1 MDHRYAL
8 GRWVTGRELAGRGGG
23 PARPLCFFRFKRFV
37 VDGANTEIELRR
49 VTVHAADS
57 FEATLYAKAAEL
69 GVASYL
75 CTFCPAGAAPLVQV
89 EMLVEP
95 DVADQLVAFF
105 QRHRL
110 DPIPVT
116 ATIDPVVIP

>member
-1 MDHRYAL
+1 M
-8 GRWVTGRELAGRGGG
+8 
-23 PARPLCFFRFKRFV
+23 
-37 VDGANTEIELRR
+37 DGANTAIELRR

-75 CTFCPAGAAPLVQV
+75 CTFCPAGDSPLVQV
-89 EMLVEP
+89 EMLAEP
-95 DVADQLVAFF
+95 DVAEELVAFF
-105 QRHRL
+105 HRHRL
-110 DPIPVT
+110 DPVPVT

>member
-1 MDHRYAL
+1 
-8 GRWVTGRELAGRGGG
+8 
-23 PARPLCFFRFKRFV
+23 
-37 VDGANTEIELRR
+37 VDGDNPEINLRR

-75 CTFCPAGAAPLVQV
+75 CTFCPASGAAPLVQV
-89 EMLVEP
+89 EMLAEP
-95 DVADQLVAFF
+95 DVAEQLVAFF

-110 DPIPVT
+110 DPVPVT
-116 ATIDPVVIP
+116 ATIDPVVIPERQTHHERTKTKHEIQSR